1 MTSAVRLTAGQF
13 ALAWAVVLVV
23 ILGLDAVWLGLV
35 AKEFYKREMGSMM
48 SDSVRIAPAIAF
60 YLLYPVALVYLALL
74 EAPGGWT
81 GALLRAGV
89 LGLAAYGA
97 YDLTNLSVVRDWPIG
112 LSLVDWAWGTLAAVV
127 AGAAGYAVTWGRV

>member
-1 MTSAVRLTAGQF
+1 

-35 AKEFYKREMGSMM
+35 AKDFYKREMGSLM
-48 SDSVRIAPAIAF
+48 SDSVRVAPAVVF

-74 EAPGGWT
+74 EAPAAWT
-81 GALLRAGV
+81 DALLRAAV

-97 YDLTNLSVVRDWPIG
+97 YDLTNMSVVRGWPIG
-112 LSLVDWAWGTLAAVV
+112 LSLVDWAWGTVAAVI
-127 AGAAGYAVTWGRV
+127 AAAAGYAVTWGRV